1 MKMTTISFR
10 ITEEDAKLLEM
21 SARQA
26 NMSKTEYILQCIKR
40 NEVHIIDKSKEI
52 YQGMCD
58 INKVIST
65 QEKMNPNQDYG
76 KIREAVFAV
85 CPLLKP

>member
-10 ITEEDAKLLEM
+10 TSEEEAKFLEK
-21 SARQA
+21 SAKQA
-26 NMSKTEYILQCIKR
+26 NMSKTDYIHHCIR
-40 NEVHIIDKSKEI
+40 HNEVYVVDKSKEI

-58 INKVIST
+58 IQKAISM
-65 QEKMNPNQDYG
+65 QEQMNPNQDFR

-85 CPLLKP
+85 CQLLNV